1 MGLLLTWPQMVHKE
15 QQHESPEKEWRVLL
29 FWQTS
34 KLRDRFRTAGQVP
47 HGTRGRTDGDQLD
60 ADGAEAGKDRG
71 FGSFWG
77 RTRGRKTAGEF
88 VAAQFLPRL
97 RDFPSFS
104 AISFDKI
111 SDAYFRFSFYN
122 FFINFATSPRWF
134 GLLRLASFSYDCP
147 IIFTFFFI
155 TFKFDISLTAFKK
168 IFRVKV
174 AFFIKSVL
182 WLFLC
187 VNIRSDS

>member
-122 FFINFATSPRWF
+122 FFHQFCHFSAVIWLITAC
-134 GLLRLASFSYDCP
+134 LLFVWLPNYFY
-147 IIFTFFFI
+147 IFFYHF
-155 TFKFDISLTAFKK
+155 
-168 IFRVKV
+168 
-174 AFFIKSVL
+174 
-182 WLFLC
+182 
-187 VNIRSDS
+187 